1 MEQTYQNQFRI
12 VWVDPGILTSQKGS
26 FLFASPEEARPAM
39 QEVKSAFPGFAVWVE
54 DRENNMVAF

>member
-26 FLFASPEEARPAM
+26 FLFASPEEARPAVQGM
-39 QEVKSAFPGFAVWVE
+39 KAAFPRYAIWVE
-54 DRENNMVAF
+54 DRDNNMIEF